1 MGKVHGRPQKFLQEG
16 QADIL
21 LIYLRLLM
29 LAIRSAT
36 RRGETGSSPPKFS
49 KSCLVVRYNNN

>member
-36 RRGETGSSPPKFS
+36 RRGETGSSPPEIFKILFS
-49 KSCLVVRYNNN
+49 C